1 MSTTTS
7 ARATTRKAAAPTDT
21 DTIAERSGSADFAR
35 QQLASGAEAAAVL
48 YRAAEAVQQINLQL
62 VQRAALRQQQ
72 LAEKLRTITN
82 PAEVMSLETSLLS
95 VGVQEATQ
103 YLQELAA
110 AAMAMQGELMR
121 GAGRNG
127 TGGAQAETGMPVS
140 PIAPVWQA
148 WQTMFT
154 APLNGAAVSH

>member
-1 MSTTTS
+1 MNTSTS
-7 ARATTRKAAAPTDT
+7 ARAAARKAAAPQTADT
-21 DTIAERSGSADFAR
+21 VADRSGTADFAR

-95 VGVQEATQ
+95 VGMQEATQ

-110 AAMAMQGELMR
+110 ATMAMQSELMR
-121 GAGRNG
+121 GAGSNG
-127 TGGAQAETGMPVS
+127 KADTQPETGIPVS

-154 APLNGAAVSH
+154 TPLNGAAVSH